1 MAKKIKF
8 PLEMKNGVMVRTIE
22 ELQGNFDLNKII
34 GYFLDGKLLAWLE
47 ARSCYDE
54 IRALQSLDKN
64 DVDLHQKLCTIFQV
78 EFESH
83 EMNAADIENI
93 EERNRRLAELKQYT
107 SDSEILSKI
116 NQVAFNQEE
125 LADLIDEGV
134 HDIYLCNNTFSIPLR
149 VENHK
154 YIGVGRSVAVIRS
167 TTEVNFKQKG
177 IELVNIEL
185 DDNYKQNVLS
195 SPIKFFEDGENLC
208 KAGKYEDAIC
218 VLEKSANLGNLD
230 AVKLL
235 IEIYADKNN
244 SLSEQFPTRKALQW
258 TERLAEL
265 DPRNGY
271 LLLSRY
277 YTDQCRFIKNAKPS
291 YISRYGNDGI
301 EVNSIKAE
309 KCLQKSV
316 EAGNDLANVLLGYL
330 YLSDEYRRFIDT
342 NQFNSVAMG
351 AKCYNEVF
359 QKATKNKDGNLL
371 NILGVACH
379 EHPPRN
385 FDYDEDYSGK
395 YFENA
400 IEIGNENAML
410 NYAYIVF
417 NSYDYDYSQDTFF
430 KYGILFDKKKA
441 LNYLT
446 RLANSGNVYSMLQ
459 LALIAVNCT
468 YNFQD
473 AYNWFKK
480 AAENGNMYAKK
491 ALPWYVSEMNTGN
504 RRTNGEDWPFG
515 SYGFHY

>member
-64 DVDLHQKLCTIFQV
+64 DADLHQKLCTIFQV

-83 EMNAADIENI
+83 EMNAADIEDI

-235 IEIYADKNN
+235 IEIYADKKD

-265 DPRNGY
+265 DPKNGY

-277 YTDQCRFIKNAKPS
+277 YSDENYFLRNAKPS
-291 YISRYGNDGI
+291 YIPRYGNDSI
-301 EVNSIKAE
+301 QVNTSEAE
-309 KCLQKSV
+309 CYLQKSV
-316 EAGNDLANVLLGYL
+316 DAGNDLANIILGCLYISHKDIQYL
-330 YLSDEYRRFIDT
+330 KL
-342 NQFNSVAMG
+342 G
-351 AKCYNEVF
+351 AKCYNDVF
-359 QKATKNKDGNLL
+359 QKAAQNKDSNLL
-371 NILGVACH
+371 NILGIACY
-379 EHPPRN
+379 EHPPQHFG

-395 YFENA
+395 YFESA
-400 IEIGNENAML
+400 AELGNENAMI
-410 NYAYIVF
+410 NYASIVF
-417 NSYDYDYSQDTFF
+417 NVWTPGFTQETFF
-430 KYGILFDKKKA
+430 RNGILFERQKA

-446 RLANSGNVYSMLQ
+446 KLANSGNIYCMLQ
-459 LALIAVNCT
+459 LALITAHTTC
-468 YNFQD
+468 NFQD

-480 AAENGNMYAKK
+480 AAENGDSYAKK
-491 ALPWYVSEMNTGN
+491 ALPWYISEINTGH
-504 RRTNGEDWPFG
+504 RRVNGEAWPFEN
-515 SYGFHY
+515 FRFRF